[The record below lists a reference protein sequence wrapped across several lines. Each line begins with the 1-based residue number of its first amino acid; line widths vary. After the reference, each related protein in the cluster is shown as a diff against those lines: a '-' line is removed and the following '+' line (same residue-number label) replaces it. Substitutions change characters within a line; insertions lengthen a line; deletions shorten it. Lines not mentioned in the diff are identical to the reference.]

1 MGTQSTPNTQ
11 EQHTSTLCRLSAQD
25 IYRDLQENLKATQY
39 IVMGSWYSHEDSEQ
53 LTNKAY

>member
-1 MGTQSTPNTQ
+1 MGTQNIPDIQ
-11 EQHTSTLCRLSAQD
+11 GQHISTLCCLSAQD
-25 IYRDLQENLKATQY
+25 MYRDLQEYLKANQY